1 MDTPTPLCECS
12 VCIRDAPVYYVTPPA
27 QLRGVRD
34 RAASASYGRLY
45 CPRCGERLGLTE
57 SVLDSVGYSHF
68 VQPCAVCS
76 ALWVLS

>member
-12 VCIRDAPVYYVTPPA
+12 VCTQAQPEYYVAPLA
-27 QLRGVRD
+27 QLRAVRA
-34 RAASASYGRLY
+34 RTARTATGRLY
-45 CPRCGERLGLTE
+45 CPRCGERLGFTE